1 MQSPSL
7 QFSPSTLF
15 PTLPLLLFPLPT
27 KALFPNRHR
36 SFTIPPIFDPSTS
49 SNRSN
54 STPFGFPP
62 LHCTV
67 TELTVEASRNEAG
80 FIEVG
85 HISGVHGLGG
95 ELRVKPNTGYP
106 ELRFS
111 KPGRRWLKERVGG
124 KEAIREVELVEGR
137 EHPGQKCWIVSFQ
150 EIDSVEKAKEL
161 IGSTLLVSE
170 DDRPVL
176 EEGEYYTRDL
186 VGMSVILK
194 DTSELVGTVINVFN
208 TGASDLLEVMLNS
221 AEKTNNGTASS
232 NTEASVSGP
241 LVLVPFVKAI
251 VPDIDMDK
259 REMQITPPKGL
270 LELNV
275 KTDERSKKERRQLEW
290 KQRKRAA
297 KRLIAA
303 KKKLSEMEQKHVFHG
318 LRFGEKAQRSLLA
331 EQVVGINLTLF
342 KPALDAMGMPSK
354 RVYCVVLVRQVG
366 LYLEDLKKKKGS
378 ATTASDPL
386 TKTLPQANHDGYV
399 RSLVHDVEKELHLKG
414 LDTISKGKT
423 ATILIID
430 EKAYQGRESDHGS
443 PGCIQS
449 SSNISYLEELFCNDE
464 QFFKIEDKLLSLPL
478 VIVSSAN
485 EIQSLQKLF
494 SDNNYFGFDAGKVWF
509 LEEEELPVV
518 SSSLEDNAHKILM
531 KSPWE
536 ILRSSVGS
544 GGVFSL
550 VSSSGILQNFSEMD
564 IDYVQV
570 CSLGSGAI
578 IGSPLFFGFIQS
590 HNADIGLLID
600 RNEDFV
606 KDFNMIFSM
615 RFLKKFTKQT
625 SELEFHAIEKQN
637 SHVVLVDKE
646 WVEVNPSSPNSYEI
660 HSSIYGSLNACSPD
674 KICAM
679 KVID

>member
-7 QFSPSTLF
+7 QFSPSTFFPAPPLPLF
-15 PTLPLLLFPLPT
+15 PIPT

-49 SNRSN
+49 FNRSN
-54 STPFGFPP
+54 STPFAVPP

-67 TELTVEASRNEAG
+67 TELTVEASRNEAE

-111 KPGRRWLKERVGG
+111 KPGRRWLKERIGG
-124 KEAIREVELVEGR
+124 KDAIREVELVEGR

-194 DTSELVGTVINVFN
+194 DTSEPVGTVINVYN

-221 AEKTNNGTASS
+221 ADKTNNGTASS
-232 NTEASVSGP
+232 NSEASVSGAP
-241 LVLVPFVKAI
+241 VLVPFVKAI

-259 REMQITPPKGL
+259 REMQITPSKGL

-290 KQRKRAA
+290 KQRRKAT

-331 EQVVGINLTLF
+331 EQIVGINLTLF
-342 KPALDAMGMPSK
+342 KPALDAMGMRSK
-354 RVYCVVLVRQVG
+354 RLSFSNITSVSLDKVLENSFNVSSRW
-366 LYLEDLKKKKGS
+366 L
-378 ATTASDPL
+378 
-386 TKTLPQANHDGYV
+386 LPGV
-399 RSLVHDVEKELHLKG
+399 SKEVHDAEKELHSKG
-414 LDTISKGKT
+414 LNIISKGKV

-430 EKAYQGRESDHGS
+430 EKAYQGMESDLDDGG
-443 PGCIQS
+443 PGCIQNS
-449 SSNISYLEELFCNDE
+449 SKISYLEELFCNDE
-464 QFFKIEDKLLSLPL
+464 QFVKIEDKLLSLPL
-478 VIVSSAN
+478 VMVSSAN
-485 EIQSLQKLF
+485 EIKSLQQLF

-518 SSSLEDNAHKILM
+518 SSSLEDNTHKILM

-536 ILRSSVGS
+536 ILRSSVGA

-550 VSSSGILQNFSEMD
+550 VSSSGILQNLSEMG

-570 CSLGSGAI
+570 CSLESGAV
-578 IGSPLFFGFIQS
+578 IGSPLFFGFVQS
-590 HNADIGLLID
+590 RDADIGVLVN
-600 RNEDFV
+600 RNQDFV
-606 KDFNMIFSM
+606 KNFNMIFSM
-615 RFLKKFTKQT
+615 RFLKKITKQT
-625 SELEFHAIEKQN
+625 SELEFHAIEKKN
-637 SHVVLVDKE
+637 SHVLLVDKE
-646 WVEVNPSSPNSYEI
+646 WEEVNPSSPNSYEI
-660 HSSIYGSLNACSPD
+660 HSSIYSFLNACSPD
-674 KICAM
+674 KVCAM
-679 KVID
+679 KVIE